1 MKDHVDHLKFQRGS
15 GWGEALNHSTIPV
28 NQELGKVPFDV
39 VTQGTQYAP
48 FRCLEVLIQR
58 GLVWPIHVDLQQF
71 CNRLLKHHQA
81 CKIAQIILSTF
92 YPLENLILVSRIKG
106 VDSMDFRFNKTFQSA
121 AWESSL
127 EFMVFS
133 ISNRMSV
140 RKMHGGAWSW
150 PCQRWGTQP
159 CICYK
164 RILWFVHCF
173 QVPGCQIGLME
184 MPTPQNLI
192 QYTWATHNPACS
204 LISISHI
211 CHQRLG
217 EMDFSQIDHRTQ
229 DLKQWLQSS
238 AFCAATLASL
248 SSQCD
253 CNFEVWSQ
261 MFRNYPFACT
271 CHKAL

>member
-1 MKDHVDHLKFQRGS
+1 MWITSSFKGEVVGEKRSITVPSRSIRNLAKFHLMLSRR
-15 GWGEALNHSTIPV
+15 APNMP
-28 NQELGKVPFDV
+28 PFDALRYLYK
-39 VTQGTQYAP
+39 GAWFGP
-48 FRCLEVLIQR
+48 FTSI
-58 GLVWPIHVDLQQF
+58 
-71 CNRLLKHHQA
+71 CNSFATGFSSITKLAKLLRSYCQ
-81 CKIAQIILSTF
+81 LSI